1 MTLLNLI
8 GFRGF
13 FYMSKRT
20 ELNVNVGHSIKL
32 NERGGVMVCNA
43 TFNNMSVLLVEGTRE
58 NNLSAASHWQTLL
71 HNVVLSTPRLSGD
84 RH

>member
-1 MTLLNLI
+1 
-8 GFRGF
+8 
-13 FYMSKRT
+13 MSKRT

-32 NERGGVMVCNA
+32 NERGGVMECNA
-43 TFNNMSVLLVEGTRE
+43 TFNNMSVLLVEGIRE
-58 NNLSAASHWQTLL
+58 NNRSAASHWQTLL